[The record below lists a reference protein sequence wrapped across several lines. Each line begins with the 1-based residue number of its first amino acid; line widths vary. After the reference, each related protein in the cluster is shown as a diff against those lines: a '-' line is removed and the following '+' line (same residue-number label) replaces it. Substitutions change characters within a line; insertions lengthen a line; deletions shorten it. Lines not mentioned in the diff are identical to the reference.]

1 LSAFWQQI
9 LDKLSRTSYCQ
20 IDIRGAQIMQT
31 VQVGEFKARFS
42 EIIEAVRAGETVVV
56 SYGRRRENVAA
67 LIPFSQLPASESRL
81 LGVLAGQA
89 SATFAP
95 DFEISEEEFL
105 RT

>member
-1 LSAFWQQI
+1 MKTL
-9 LDKLSRTSYCQ
+9 
-20 IDIRGAQIMQT
+20 
-31 VQVGEFKARFS
+31 QVGEFMARFS

-67 LIPFSQLPASESRL
+67 LIPFSQLPATGPRL

-95 DFEISEEEFL
+95 DFEISDDDLL
-105 RT
+105 RA

>member
-1 LSAFWQQI
+1 
-9 LDKLSRTSYCQ
+9 
-20 IDIRGAQIMQT
+20 MQT

-67 LIPFSQLPASESRL
+67 LIPFSQLPATGPRL

-95 DFEISEEEFL
+95 DFEISDDDLL
-105 RT
+105 RA

>member
-1 LSAFWQQI
+1 MKTL
-9 LDKLSRTSYCQ
+9 
-20 IDIRGAQIMQT
+20 
-31 VQVGEFKARFS
+31 QVGEFKARFS

-67 LIPFSQLPASESRL
+67 LIPFSQLPATGPRL

-95 DFEISEEEFL
+95 DFEISDDDLL
-105 RT
+105 RA